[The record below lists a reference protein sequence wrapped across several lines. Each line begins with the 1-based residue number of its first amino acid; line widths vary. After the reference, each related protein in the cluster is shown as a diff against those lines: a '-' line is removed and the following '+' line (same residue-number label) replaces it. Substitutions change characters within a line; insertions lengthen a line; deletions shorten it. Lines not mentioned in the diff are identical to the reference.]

1 MKEIPVK
8 EYHSRINRV
17 TISCL
22 ALLVA
27 SGLFAPYIFAADGDF
42 EFGFSQLLPI
52 HIAAMS
58 LSGASIL
65 TGGLIARYRK
75 NKSKNW
81 LKQHKAFQWSGAVLG
96 LLGIATAV
104 TMVEVSTEMHLN
116 VTHSIV
122 AVISFSF
129 IVLAIIAAYVFLK
142 KKKHKKEFR
151 ITHRWLGRIT
161 IVAWLITIAFGLFT
175 PLAGIF

>member
-8 EYHSRINRV
+8 EYHSRMNRV

-42 EFGFSQLLPI
+42 EFSQLLPI

-81 LKQHKAFQWSGAVLG
+81 LK
-96 LLGIATAV
+96 I
-104 TMVEVSTEMHLN
+104 
-116 VTHSIV
+116 
-122 AVISFSF
+122 
-129 IVLAIIAAYVFLK
+129 
-142 KKKHKKEFR
+142 
-151 ITHRWLGRIT
+151 
-161 IVAWLITIAFGLFT
+161 
-175 PLAGIF
+175 

>member
-1 MKEIPVK
+1 MT
-8 EYHSRINRV
+8 EYHSRISRV
-17 TISCL
+17 TISVF
-22 ALLVA
+22 AVLVA
-27 SGLFAPYIFAADGDF
+27 SGVFAPSIFAADNGF

-58 LSGASIL
+58 LSGASLL
-65 TGGLIARYRK
+65 TGGAIARYRK
-75 NKSKNW
+75 NKTKNW

-96 LLGIATAV
+96 LLGIAAAV

-116 VTHSIV
+116 VRHSIV
-122 AVISFSF
+122 AVTSFAF
-129 IVLAIIAAYVFLK
+129 IVLAIIAAYVFLR

-151 ITHRWLGRIT
+151 IIHRWLGRIAILAWLYT
-161 IVAWLITIAFGLFT
+161 IVLGLFT